1 MLYNLIKKRTI
12 LTLLIGTL
20 FCFNISYAQEFPG
33 LVPQD
38 HTYLSNIRTVRFL
51 QGEQPFSAPLMQLG
65 DAPSTLALHFDDLDG
80 GFARYSF
87 TIIHCS
93 ADWTPSGMLSTQY
106 IDGLM
111 EDQVTEYRTSFNTL
125 RPYTHYQIGIP
136 SENIR
141 PSLSGNYL
149 LHVYRDMD
157 RSKPV
162 LTRRFFVLQPLMSVN
177 PIIRRPSRPDVMA
190 IAHEI
195 DFDVV
200 TGDQQVYNPFDELK
214 VVIRQNGRWDNQVGG
229 LPPQFIR
236 NNTVTYDH
244 NDRNIFTA
252 GNEFRR
258 IDLRN
263 IRFRGQGVSKV
274 EIGEQSVQ
282 VWAEPEE
289 GRAHLR
295 YFSYE
300 DLNGNYLIQ
309 SNEARNSENEADYL
323 NVTFSLL
330 QPAALRNARVHLFG
344 QLTDWKIDS
353 TTELTYHPSL
363 GAYQI
368 SLPLKQGYYDYCYVW
383 VRNDSPLADDTW
395 FEGSHQ
401 ETECDYEIM
410 VYHQPPVSPRY
421 DRLVAYTR
429 FNSMNRSGR

>member
-1 MLYNLIKKRTI
+1 MKRHQRPSILAILITI
-12 LTLLIGTL
+12 ISIGL
-20 FCFNISYAQEFPG
+20 RFAGAQDYGGFIP
-33 LVPQD
+33 D
-38 HTYLSNIRTVRFL
+38 DRTYLPQIKTVQFL
-51 QGEQPFSAPLMQLG
+51 QVDKPFSMPLMQLG
-65 DAPSTLALHFDDLDG
+65 DPNGSLVLHFDDLDG
-80 GFARYSF
+80 GFVRYSY
-87 TIIHCS
+87 TLIHCT

-106 IDGLM
+106 LDGFQ
-111 EDQVTEYRTSFNTL
+111 EDQVVDYRTSFNTL
-125 RPYTHYQIGIP
+125 KPYTHYKISIP

-141 PSLSGNYL
+141 PTLSGNYV
-149 LHVYRDMD
+149 LHVYRDGD
-157 RSKPV
+157 RNAPV
-162 LTRRFFVLQPLMSVN
+162 LTRRFFVLQPLMSVI

-195 DFDVV
+195 DFDVN

-236 NNTVTYDH
+236 NNVISYDH

-263 IRFRGQGVSKV
+263 IRFRGQGVSKI
-274 EIGEQSVQ
+274 EIGQESVQ

-295 YFSYE
+295 YFSYQ

-309 SNEARNSENEADYL
+309 SNEARNSEHEADYL

-330 QPAALRNARVHLFG
+330 QPTALRNARVHLFG
-344 QLTDWKIDS
+344 QLTDWKLDS
-353 TTELTYHPSL
+353 TTELTYLPAL

-368 SLPLKQGYYDYCYVW
+368 TVPLKQGYYDYCYAW
-383 VRNDSPLADDTW
+383 VRNGGQLADDTW

-401 ETECDYEIM
+401 ETECDYEIF

-429 FNSMNRSGR
+429 FNSMNRTGR